1 MRGVRVSKEVKRVK
15 LLTLIELFLG
25 AVVLVSGIVVGV
37 MGLVEQPASFTIAGE
52 GLLTLVFGARAA
64 LILNVPARIAKVVK
78 LALVVLLLQIAC
90 LVAAVMLMD
99 MDGKKDMVV
108 AVCGGFL
115 PALLT
120 CTIMMLSR
128 GIAKRAER

>member
-1 MRGVRVSKEVKRVK
+1 MSAEVKRVK

-25 AVVLVSGIVVGV
+25 LAVLIGGITVAVLS
-37 MGLVEQPASFTIAGE
+37 LVEQPAAFVIAGE
-52 GLLTLVFGARAA
+52 GLGTLLFGARAA
-64 LILNVPARIAKVVK
+64 LSVNVPARIAKVVK
-78 LALVVLLLQIAC
+78 LALVVFLIQIAC
-90 LVAAVMLMD
+90 LVVAVMLMD

-115 PALLT
+115 PAFMSFV
-120 CTIMMLSR
+120 IMMLSR